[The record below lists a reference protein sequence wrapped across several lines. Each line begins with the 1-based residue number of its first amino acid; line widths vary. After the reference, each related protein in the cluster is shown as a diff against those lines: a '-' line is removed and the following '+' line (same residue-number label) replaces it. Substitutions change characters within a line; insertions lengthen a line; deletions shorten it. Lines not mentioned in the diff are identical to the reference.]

1 MSIASPLVKFGIT
14 ATETLTDESLSTAA
28 RSIQHTNFDESV
40 TPSPATIVSAKL
52 YALVT
57 GALTIDLRAL
67 HQANGASGDG
77 NGLKVQGFYFK
88 NLGANAMT
96 IVGGA
101 SNGYL
106 IFGTSGSVV
115 VQPGGGL
122 CIYHNDGS
130 ADIDATHKTIDVSG
144 TGTQTFECAL
154 ILG

>member
-1 MSIASPLVKFGIT
+1 MSLSSPLVKFGIT
-14 ATETLTDESLSTAA
+14 GTETLTDDSLSTSA
-28 RSIQHTNFDESV
+28 RSVQHTLFDESV
-40 TPSPATIVSAKL
+40 TPSPATIISAKL
-52 YALVT
+52 YALVA

-67 HQANGASGDG
+67 HQTNGASGDG

-96 IVGGA
+96 ITAGA

-122 CIYHNDGS
+122 CIYHADGA
-130 ADIDATHKTIDVSG
+130 ADIDATHKTIDVAG
-144 TGTQTFECAL
+144 TLVQTFEAAF

>member
-1 MSIASPLVKFGIT
+1 MSISSPLVKFGIT

-28 RSIQHTNFDESV
+28 RSIQHTNFDESI

-52 YALVT
+52 YTLSG
-57 GALTIDLRAL
+57 GALSIDLRAL

-96 IVGGA
+96 IVGGD

-122 CIYHNDGS
+122 TIYHADGS
-130 ADIDATHKTIDVSG
+130 ADIDGTHKTIDVSG

>member
-1 MSIASPLVKFGIT
+1 MSISSPLVKFGIT

-28 RSIQHTNFDESV
+28 RSIQHTNFDESI

-122 CIYHNDGS
+122 AIYHADAS
-130 ADIDATHKTIDVSG
+130 ADVDGTHKTIDVSG